1 MTHHGEVSPS
11 ILPALNEQNTN
22 TVEEETMTDELK
34 KAIEKTKVFSNIYV
48 INQGHP
54 WGVLGVDHLR
64 LSDPRLAMLVAFT
77 SSSTAL
83 LAGARAPHSAVG
95 HASAA
100 RMTTMVMIPRHSPII
115 R

>member
-1 MTHHGEVSPS
+1 MYDSKRASTGRRFFDNDYVTP
-11 ILPALNEQNTN
+11 LA
-22 TVEEETMTDELK
+22 
-34 KAIEKTKVFSNIYV
+34 TK
-48 INQGHP
+48 NQGHP

-100 RMTTMVMIPRHSPII
+100 LMTTR
-115 R
+115 